1 MPVAPELSRRSD
13 PPPSSVCSFRRRGP
27 LAGGGAA
34 VLALAALLGLSACS
48 SSSEVTSAPSTT
60 AAGAATSTAKDAET
74 TTSDADG
81 TSKDGKS
88 KDGNSKDG
96 NSKDSTSKGGTA
108 TTTEA
113 DDPDAAGAEDG
124 TDDGSSD
131 GVTPACDLL
140 TEEDVTEALGEPV
153 TAGDQRTDECWWA
166 TANDLKTV
174 NLIRRTD
181 EDLQS
186 WREGYDNP
194 QWKAADFGDE
204 GYRGKTLDSI
214 VFRIGDTI
222 YEVNVVFSTKG
233 DAGEVVESLAERVL
247 TRL

>member
-1 MPVAPELSRRSD
+1 MPVAPETSRRSD
-13 PPPSSVCSFRRRGP
+13 PPHPSVRAPRRRGP

-34 VLALAALLGLSACS
+34 VLGLAALLGLSACS

-60 AAGAATSTAKDAET
+60 AAGAATSTTKDAKT
-74 TTSDADG
+74 TTSAADG
-81 TSKDGKS
+81 E
-88 KDGNSKDG
+88 
-96 NSKDSTSKGGTA
+96 SKGGKS
-108 TTTEA
+108 TTTEG
-113 DDPDAAGAEDG
+113 DDPDPTGSEDATDDGA
-124 TDDGSSD
+124 TDDGSAD
-131 GVTPACDLL
+131 GLTPACDLL

-153 TAGDQRTDECWWA
+153 VPGDQRTDECWWS
-166 TANDLKTV
+166 TENDLKTV

-181 EDLQS
+181 EDLET

-194 QWKAADFGDE
+194 QWEAADFGDE

-214 VFRIGDTI
+214 VFRIGDTV

-233 DAGEVVESLAERVL
+233 DPDVVVESLAERVL